1 MQQESD
7 VIFAIEGAVAT
18 ITLNRTARH
27 NALTTR
33 MLDDIDRYVA
43 TVERNDEVRVLKFT
57 SNSQRFFC
65 SGADINEWGDIDPQ
79 RMGTRFI
86 RDGNRVFRRIAELD
100 KPTIAVLSGSALGGG
115 FELALACDFRY
126 ASVDARIG
134 FPEAAVGAIPGWMGC
149 ARLSELVGATR
160 TRELILLGE
169 PVGAAIAAQ
178 WGIVN
183 EALAADQLA
192 ARVDAVCAT
201 LQKRSTTSLSV
212 GKRLIRMM
220 ESGQHEY
227 AHELAASVCKASP
240 DAAEGVA
247 AFREKRHANFG

>member
-1 MQQESD
+1 MQHNSD
-7 VIFAIEGAVAT
+7 VLFSVDGAMAT
-18 ITLNRTARH
+18 ITLNRPARH
-27 NALTTR
+27 NALTTG
-33 MLDDIDRYVA
+33 MLDDIERYVA
-43 TVERNDEVRVLKFT
+43 SVERNPEVRALKFVST
-57 SNSQRFFC
+57 SPRFFC
-65 SGADINEWGDIDPQ
+65 SGADINEWGDIDAQ
-79 RMGTRFI
+79 QMGTRFI

-100 KPTIAVLSGSALGGG
+100 KPTIAVLAGSALGGG

-149 ARLSELVGATR
+149 ARLAELVGATR

-169 PVGAAIAAQ
+169 PVAASTAAQ

-183 EALAADQLA
+183 EALASDELA

-201 LQKRSTTSLSV
+201 LQKRSRASLSV
-212 GKRLIRMM
+212 GKRLLRMM
-220 ESGQHEY
+220 ESGQHDY

-247 AFREKRHANFG
+247 AFRAKRHATFD

>member
-1 MQQESD
+1 MQQDSD
-7 VIFAIEGAVAT
+7 VHFTIEGAVAT

-27 NALTTR
+27 NALTTG
-33 MLDDIDRYVA
+33 MLDDIERFVA

-79 RMGTRFI
+79 KMGTRFI

-126 ASVDARIG
+126 ASLEARIG

-169 PVGAAIAAQ
+169 PVGAAVAAQ

-183 EALAADQLA
+183 EALPANEVT
-192 ARVDAVCAT
+192 ARVDAVCTT
-201 LQKRSTTSLSV
+201 LLKRSRTSLSV
-212 GKRLIRMM
+212 GKRLVRMI
-220 ESGQHEY
+220 ETGQHEY

-240 DAAEGVA
+240 DAAVGVS
-247 AFREKRHANFG
+247 AFREKRHADFK

>member
-1 MQQESD
+1 MQQDSD
-7 VIFAIEGAVAT
+7 VRFTLEGAVAT
-18 ITLNRTARH
+18 ITLDRIARH
-27 NALTTR
+27 NALTTG
-33 MLDDIDRYVA
+33 MLDDIERFVA

-57 SNSQRFFC
+57 SNSPRFFC
-65 SGADINEWGDIDPQ
+65 SGADINEWGDVEPQ
-79 RMGTRFI
+79 KMGTRFI

-126 ASVDARIG
+126 ASLDAQIG

-169 PVGAAIAAQ
+169 PVGAAVAAQ

-183 EALAADQLA
+183 EALATNELA

-201 LQKRSTTSLSV
+201 LQKRSRTSLSV
-212 GKRLIRMM
+212 GKRLVRMI
-220 ESGQHEY
+220 ETGQQDY
-227 AHELAASVCKASP
+227 AHEFAASVCKASP
-240 DAAEGVA
+240 DAAEGVS
-247 AFREKRHANFG
+247 AFREKRHADFS